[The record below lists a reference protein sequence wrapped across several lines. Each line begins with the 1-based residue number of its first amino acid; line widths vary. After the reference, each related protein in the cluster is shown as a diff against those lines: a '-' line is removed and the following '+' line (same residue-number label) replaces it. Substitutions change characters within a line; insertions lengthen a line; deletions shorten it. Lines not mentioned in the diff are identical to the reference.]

1 MTFLLLWYPQD
12 ADGCPIDIKVIPNGD
27 GTFRC
32 SYVPTKP
39 IKHTIIV
46 SWGGVNVP
54 KSPFRVCPPMLP
66 LAHYHQESQ
75 GIRAQCSRFWLS
87 WMLCEFPFLK
97 GPTKRL
103 RLVQLK
109 LGLGSYWEGLA
120 LSHAYSLSIKLLPT
134 GECGR
139 RQPS

>member
-1 MTFLLLWYPQD
+1 LLGWYPQD

-54 KSPFRVCPPMLP
+54 KSPFRVRLPKLP
-66 LAHYHQESQ
+66 LAHNQESQ
-75 GIRAQCSRFWLS
+75 GMRAPCSRFMAVLDALHIS
-87 WMLCEFPFLK
+87 LPQ
-97 GPTKRL
+97 GPHKEAKTGPAEARSGEL
-103 RLVQLK
+103 
-109 LGLGSYWEGLA
+109 LGRV
-120 LSHAYSLSIKLLPT
+120 SLEPCLLP
-134 GECGR
+134 ER
-139 RQPS
+139 KNPAHR

>member
-1 MTFLLLWYPQD
+1 MLLGWYPQD

-54 KSPFRVCPPMLP
+54 KSPFRVRLPSLP
-66 LAHYHQESQ
+66 LTHYQESQ
-75 GIRAQCSRFWLS
+75 GIQAPCSRFMAVLD
-87 WMLCEFPFLK
+87 
-97 GPTKRL
+97 
-103 RLVQLK
+103 
-109 LGLGSYWEGLA
+109 A
-120 LSHAYSLSIKLLPT
+120 LHISLP
-134 GECGR
+134 
-139 RQPS
+139 

>member
-1 MTFLLLWYPQD
+1 MACPRPADGPGALRKPEASNNLVLWCPQD

-54 KSPFRVCPPMLP
+54 KSPFRVCPPRPVPADL
-66 LAHYHQESQ
+66 Q
-75 GIRAQCSRFWLS
+75 GPQRMGGAPRWKCGYPWTLVTTSHLKAPSR
-87 WMLCEFPFLK
+87 
-97 GPTKRL
+97 GP
-103 RLVQLK
+103 
-109 LGLGSYWEGLA
+109 
-120 LSHAYSLSIKLLPT
+120 IKAGDGP
-134 GECGR
+134 
-139 RQPS
+139 